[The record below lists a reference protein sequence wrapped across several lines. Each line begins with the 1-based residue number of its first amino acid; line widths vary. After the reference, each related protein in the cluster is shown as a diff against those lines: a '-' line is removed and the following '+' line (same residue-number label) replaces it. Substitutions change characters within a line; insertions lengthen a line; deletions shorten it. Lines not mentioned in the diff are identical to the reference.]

1 MLVHSLFDFNL
12 QLISNSLLFL
22 TLSMVIW
29 RIGYSS
35 MNRRVSN
42 GLISSA
48 RIVEEDRLT
57 LLDMEVWS

>member
-1 MLVHSLFDFNL
+1 
-12 QLISNSLLFL
+12 
-22 TLSMVIW
+22 MVIW